1 MYDIVIIGAGIVGA
15 MTARELSKYCLSVCI
30 LDKESDVAMGATRA
44 NSAIIHAGYDAKE
57 GTLKARLNVL
67 GSEMMPKIAE
77 ELGVR
82 YINNGSLV
90 IGFNDEDAE
99 KIKTLYRRG
108 IANGVKKLALL
119 NKDELANLE
128 PNISKNAICALY
140 APTSGITCPYELAIA
155 AIGNAMDNGVDLK
168 LNFKVEEIKKNEDGY
183 EVISSFESVKAKYI
197 INAAGLFA
205 DEMAKM
211 AGDTS
216 FSIHPRKGEYLLLD
230 KECGTL
236 VSHTI
241 FGTPTEKGKGILIT
255 PTVDGNLLLGPTSV
269 DITDKTDTST
279 TFEGIETILSQV
291 KKYVDSIPFN
301 RIITSFSGLRAVGG
315 TGDFIIKFSND
326 NFISVAGIESPG
338 LSAAP
343 AIARYV
349 VGMLKETG
357 IRLEKKKEFN
367 PYRKSMHFFKN
378 LSDEE
383 KNRLIR
389 ENSKYARIICRCEM
403 VSEGEIIDA
412 IRSNPKATN
421 LDAVK
426 RRTRSGMG
434 RCQGGFCSPYIL
446 DILSEELKIPVE
458 HITKSGGASNII
470 IGRTKG
476 GEQW

>member
-15 MTARELSKYCLSVCI
+15 MIARELSKYNLSVCI
-30 LDKESDVAMGATRA
+30 LEKESDAAMGATRA
-44 NSAIIHAGYDAKE
+44 NSAIIHAGYDPKE

-67 GSEMMPKIAE
+67 GSEMMPQIAR

-82 YINNGSLV
+82 YLNNGSLV

-99 KIKTLYRRG
+99 KIKTLYNRG
-108 IANGVKKLALL
+108 IANGVKKLFILD
-119 NKDELANLE
+119 KDELGRLE

-140 APTSGITCPYELAIA
+140 APTSGIICPYELAIA
-155 AIGNAMDNGVDLK
+155 AIGNAMDNGADLK
-168 LNFKVEEIKKNEDGY
+168 LNFIVEEIKKGKDCY
-183 EVISSFESVKAKYI
+183 EVLSSFESVKAKYI
-197 INAAGLFA
+197 INAAGIFA
-205 DEMAKM
+205 DDIAKM
-211 AGDTS
+211 AGDAS
-216 FSIHPRKGEYLLLD
+216 FSIRPRKGEYLLLD

-241 FGTPTEKGKGILIT
+241 FRTPTEKGKGILIT
-255 PTVDGNLLLGPTSV
+255 PTVDGNLLIGPTSV
-269 DITDKTDTST
+269 NIRDKTDTST
-279 TFEGIETILSQV
+279 TLEGIEMILSQAKANV
-291 KKYVDSIPFN
+291 NNIPFN
-301 RIITSFSGLRAVGG
+301 KVITSFSGLRAVGD
-315 TGDFIIKFSND
+315 TGDFIIKFSED

-338 LSAAP
+338 LTAAP
-343 AIARYV
+343 AIAQHV

-357 IRLEKKKEFN
+357 IKLEKKKEFN
-367 PYRKSMHFFKN
+367 PNRKPMYFFKD

-383 KNRLIR
+383 KNKLIKG
-389 ENSKYARIICRCEM
+389 NSKYARIICRCEM

-412 IRSNPKATN
+412 IRSNPGATN

-446 DILSEELKIPVE
+446 DILSRELKIPVE

-470 IGRTKG
+470 IGKTKG
-476 GEQW
+476 GEQ